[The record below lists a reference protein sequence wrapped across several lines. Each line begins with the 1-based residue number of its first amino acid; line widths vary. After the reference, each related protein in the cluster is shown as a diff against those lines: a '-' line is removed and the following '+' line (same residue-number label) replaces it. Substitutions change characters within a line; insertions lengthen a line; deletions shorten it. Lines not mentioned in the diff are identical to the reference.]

1 MKQDARF
8 LSVKIL
14 NRFEKKNE
22 QLVMSR
28 NQVFS
33 SFKPESIDKSRAM
46 VLTNEIIR
54 LRDRLDV
61 MIEYVSGRKINRL
74 DSSLLSILRVGF
86 YEIIYDESIPDYA
99 AVDSLV
105 NLTKTVLSRKA
116 SKLTNAVLRNLIR
129 YRDKDSNWDES
140 LKKKPKWVSLPI
152 WLQKRWKYQFGESGF
167 FALVNCINQNPKI
180 FVRVD
185 LTNHNIDDAK
195 ESLLESG
202 IEAENYSDSF
212 LKILNGS
219 GKIFSTD
226 LFQSGQVS
234 IQNAAA
240 GAIVEFLN
248 PLKGE
253 IVLDVCAA
261 PGTKSLFI
269 AERVGEKGRVLASD
283 LDQLRA
289 NRGKNDLDRH
299 RRKNIEWSVKDA
311 TQDNFPMADKI
322 LIDAPCTGTGVIG
335 RKPDIRWRRK
345 PKDISDMATL
355 QMKLLKHM
363 SQFLNDGGTLVYGTC
378 SMEPE
383 ENWNVVEQF
392 LKLNADFKLMT
403 RPSQVMPDWIN
414 EMGCLSTFPHIHGVD
429 GLFAARIT
437 RS

>member
-105 NLTKTVLSRKA
+105 NLTKAVLSRKA

>member
-54 LRDRLDV
+54 LRDRLDL
-61 MIEYVSGRKINRL
+61 MIEDVSGRKINRL

-167 FALVNCINQNPKI
+167 FSLVNCINQNPKI

-185 LTNHNIDDAK
+185 LTKNTVDDAK

-202 IEAENYSDSF
+202 IEVENYSDSF
-212 LKILNGS
+212 LKILTGS

-234 IQNAAA
+234 IQNPAS
-240 GAIVEFLN
+240 GAIVEFLD

-253 IVLDVCAA
+253 TVLDVCAA

-403 RPSQVMPDWIN
+403 GPSQVMPDWIN
-414 EMGCLSTFPHIHGVD
+414 EMGCLSTFPHIHGID

>member
-8 LSVKIL
+8 ISVKIL

-54 LRDRLDV
+54 LRGRLDV

-74 DSSLLSILRVGF
+74 DPSLLSILRIGF

-105 NLTKTVLSRKA
+105 NLTKTVSSRKA

-129 YRDKDSNWDES
+129 YRDKDSNWDEP

-185 LTNHNIDDAK
+185 LTNQTVDDAK

-212 LKILNGS
+212 LKILAGS

-234 IQNAAA
+234 IQNPAA

-248 PLKGE
+248 PLNGE

-269 AERVGEKGRVLASD
+269 SERVGEKGRVLASD
-283 LDQLRA
+283 FDQLRV

-311 TQDNFPMADKI
+311 TGDNFPMADKI
-322 LIDAPCTGTGVIG
+322 LIDAPCTGTGVVG

-345 PKDISDMATL
+345 PEDISDMATL

-363 SQFLNDGGTLVYGTC
+363 SQFLKDGGTLVYGTC

-403 RPSQVMPDWIN
+403 RPTQVMPDWIN

>member
-8 LSVKIL
+8 ISVKIL

-46 VLTNEIIR
+46 VLTNEVIR
-54 LRDRLDV
+54 LRDRLDL
-61 MIEYVSGRKINRL
+61 MIEDVSGRKIKRL
-74 DSSLLSILRVGF
+74 DPSLLSILRVGF

-140 LKKKPKWVSLPI
+140 LKKRSKWVSLPI

-185 LTNHNIDDAK
+185 LTKNVADDAK

-202 IEAENYSDSF
+202 IEVENYSDSF
-212 LKILNGS
+212 LKILTGS

-234 IQNAAA
+234 IQNPAS
-240 GAIVEFLN
+240 GAIVEFLD

-253 IVLDVCAA
+253 TVLDVCAA
-261 PGTKSLFI
+261 PGTKSLFS

-311 TQDNFPMADKI
+311 TQDNFPMVDKI

-403 RPSQVMPDWIN
+403 GPSQVMPDWIN

>member
-1 MKQDARF
+1 MRQDARF

-167 FALVNCINQNPKI
+167 FSLVICINQNPKI

-322 LIDAPCTGTGVIG
+322 LIDAPCTGTGVMG

-345 PKDISDMATL
+345 PEDISDMATL

>member
-1 MKQDARF
+1 MRQDARF

-54 LRDRLDV
+54 LRDRMDL
-61 MIEYVSGRKINRL
+61 MIEDVSGRKINRL
-74 DSSLLSILRVGF
+74 DPSLLSILRVGF

-167 FALVNCINQNPKI
+167 FSLVNCINQNPKI

-185 LTNHNIDDAK
+185 LTKNTVDDAK

-202 IEAENYSDSF
+202 IEVENYSDSF

-322 LIDAPCTGTGVIG
+322 LIDAPCTGTGVMG

>member
-54 LRDRLDV
+54 LRGRLDV

-74 DSSLLSILRVGF
+74 DPSLLSILRIGF

-105 NLTKTVLSRKA
+105 NLTKTVSSRKA

-195 ESLLESG
+195 EFLIESG

-212 LKILNGS
+212 LKILAGS

-234 IQNAAA
+234 IQNPAA

-248 PLKGE
+248 PLNGE

-269 AERVGEKGRVLASD
+269 SERVGEKGRVLASD
-283 LDQLRA
+283 FDQLRV

-311 TQDNFPMADKI
+311 TGDNFPMADKI
-322 LIDAPCTGTGVIG
+322 LIDAPCTGTGVVG

-345 PKDISDMATL
+345 PEDISDMATL

-403 RPSQVMPDWIN
+403 RPTQVMPDWIN

>member
-1 MKQDARF
+1 MRQDARF

-46 VLTNEIIR
+46 VLTNEVIR
-54 LRDRLDV
+54 LRDRLDL
-61 MIEYVSGRKINRL
+61 MIEDVSGRKIKRL
-74 DSSLLSILRVGF
+74 DPSLLSILRVGF

-105 NLTKTVLSRKA
+105 NLTKAVLSRKA

-140 LKKKPKWVSLPI
+140 LKKRSKWVSLPI

-185 LTNHNIDDAK
+185 LTKNVADDAK

-202 IEAENYSDSF
+202 IEVENYSDSF
-212 LKILNGS
+212 LKILTGS

-234 IQNAAA
+234 IQNPAA
-240 GAIVEFLN
+240 GAIVELLD

-283 LDQLRA
+283 MDQLRA
-289 NRGKNDLDRH
+289 NRGKSDLARH
-299 RRKNIEWSVKDA
+299 GHKNIEWSVKDA

-345 PKDISDMATL
+345 PIDIPDMAIL

-403 RPSQVMPDWIN
+403 GPSQVMPDWIN
-414 EMGCLSTFPHIHGVD
+414 EMGCLSTFPHIHGID

>member
-8 LSVKIL
+8 ISVKIL

-54 LRDRLDV
+54 LRGRLDV

-116 SKLTNAVLRNLIR
+116 SRLTNAVLRNLIR

-167 FALVNCINQNPKI
+167 FALVNCINKNPKI

-185 LTNHNIDDAK
+185 LTNHTVDDAK

-212 LKILNGS
+212 LKILTGS

-234 IQNAAA
+234 IQNPAS
-240 GAIVEFLN
+240 GAIVEFLD

-253 IVLDVCAA
+253 TILDVCAA

-283 LDQLRA
+283 LDQLRV

-311 TQDNFPMADKI
+311 TQDNFPMTDKI
-322 LIDAPCTGTGVIG
+322 LIDAPCTGTGVMG

-403 RPSQVMPDWIN
+403 GPSQVMPDWIN

>member
-1 MKQDARF
+1 MRQDARF

-54 LRDRLDV
+54 LRDRLDL
-61 MIEYVSGRKINRL
+61 MIEDVSGRKINRL
-74 DSSLLSILRVGF
+74 DPSLLSILRVGF

-105 NLTKTVLSRKA
+105 NLTKAVLSRKA

-140 LKKKPKWVSLPI
+140 LKKRSKWVSLPI

-185 LTNHNIDDAK
+185 LTKNTVDDAK

-202 IEAENYSDSF
+202 IEVENYSDSF
-212 LKILNGS
+212 LKILTGS

-234 IQNAAA
+234 IQNPAA
-240 GAIVEFLN
+240 GAIVEFLD

-403 RPSQVMPDWIN
+403 GPSQVMPDWIN
-414 EMGCLSTFPHIHGVD
+414 EMGCLSTFPHIHGID

>member
-140 LKKKPKWVSLPI
+140 LKKKSKWVSLPI

-185 LTNHNIDDAK
+185 LTKNTVDDAK

-202 IEAENYSDSF
+202 IEVENYSDSF
-212 LKILNGS
+212 LKILTGS

-322 LIDAPCTGTGVIG
+322 LIDAPCTGTGVMG

-345 PKDISDMATL
+345 PEDISDMATL

>member
-1 MKQDARF
+1 MRQDARF

-54 LRDRLDV
+54 LRDRLDL
-61 MIEYVSGRKINRL
+61 MIEDVSGRKINRL
-74 DSSLLSILRVGF
+74 DPSLLSILRVGF

-105 NLTKTVLSRKA
+105 NLTKAVLSRKA

-140 LKKKPKWVSLPI
+140 LKKRSKWVSLPI

-185 LTNHNIDDAK
+185 LTKNTVDDAK

-202 IEAENYSDSF
+202 IEVENYSDSF
-212 LKILNGS
+212 LKILTGS

-234 IQNAAA
+234 IQNPAA
-240 GAIVEFLN
+240 GAIVELLD

-403 RPSQVMPDWIN
+403 GPSQVMPDWIN
-414 EMGCLSTFPHIHGVD
+414 EMGCLSTFPHIHGID

>member
-54 LRDRLDV
+54 LRDRLDL
-61 MIEYVSGRKINRL
+61 MIEDVSGRKINRL
-74 DSSLLSILRVGF
+74 DPSLLSILRVGF

-140 LKKKPKWVSLPI
+140 LKKKSKWVSLPI

-167 FALVNCINQNPKI
+167 FSLVNCINQNPKI

-185 LTNHNIDDAK
+185 LTKNTVDDAK

-202 IEAENYSDSF
+202 IEVENYSDSF
-212 LKILNGS
+212 LKILTGS

-234 IQNAAA
+234 IQNPAA
-240 GAIVEFLN
+240 GAIVEFLD

-403 RPSQVMPDWIN
+403 GPSQVMPDWIN
-414 EMGCLSTFPHIHGVD
+414 EMGCLSTFPHIHGID

>member
-1 MKQDARF
+1 MRQDARF

-54 LRDRLDV
+54 LRGRLDV

-105 NLTKTVLSRKA
+105 NLTKAVLSRKA

-140 LKKKPKWVSLPI
+140 LKKRSKWVSLPI

-185 LTNHNIDDAK
+185 LTKNVADDAK

-202 IEAENYSDSF
+202 IEVENYSDSF
-212 LKILNGS
+212 LKILTGS

-234 IQNAAA
+234 IQNPAA
-240 GAIVEFLN
+240 GAIVEFLD

-403 RPSQVMPDWIN
+403 GPSQVMPDWIN
-414 EMGCLSTFPHIHGVD
+414 EMGCLSTFPHIHGID

>member
-8 LSVKIL
+8 ISVKIL

-46 VLTNEIIR
+46 VLTNEVIR
-54 LRDRLDV
+54 LRDRLDL
-61 MIEYVSGRKINRL
+61 MIEDVSGRKINRL
-74 DSSLLSILRVGF
+74 DPSLLSILRVGF

-152 WLQKRWKYQFGESGF
+152 WLQKKWKYQFGESGF

-185 LTNHNIDDAK
+185 LTKNTVDDAK

-202 IEAENYSDSF
+202 IEVENYSDSF
-212 LKILNGS
+212 LKILTGS

-234 IQNAAA
+234 IQNPAA
-240 GAIVEFLN
+240 GAIVEFLD
-248 PLKGE
+248 PLEGE

-311 TQDNFPMADKI
+311 TQDNFIMADKI

-403 RPSQVMPDWIN
+403 GPSQVMPDWIN

>member
-1 MKQDARF
+1 MRQDARF

-46 VLTNEIIR
+46 VLTNEVIR
-54 LRDRLDV
+54 LRDRLDL
-61 MIEYVSGRKINRL
+61 MIEDVSGRKINRL
-74 DSSLLSILRVGF
+74 DPSLLSILRVGF

-105 NLTKTVLSRKA
+105 NLTKAVLSRKA

-140 LKKKPKWVSLPI
+140 LKKMPKWVSLPI

-167 FALVNCINQNPKI
+167 FSLVNCINQNPKI

-185 LTNHNIDDAK
+185 LTKNTVDDAK

-202 IEAENYSDSF
+202 IEVENYSDSF
-212 LKILNGS
+212 LKILTGS

-234 IQNAAA
+234 IQNPAA
-240 GAIVEFLN
+240 GAIVELLD

-253 IVLDVCAA
+253 IILDVCAA

-403 RPSQVMPDWIN
+403 GPSQVMPDWIN
-414 EMGCLSTFPHIHGVD
+414 EMGCLSTFPHIHGID

>member
-1 MKQDARF
+1 MRQDARF

-322 LIDAPCTGTGVIG
+322 LIDAPCTGTGVMG

-345 PKDISDMATL
+345 PEDISDMATL

>member
-253 IVLDVCAA
+253 VVLDVCAA

-322 LIDAPCTGTGVIG
+322 LIDAPCTGTGVMG

-345 PKDISDMATL
+345 PEDISDMATL

>member
-8 LSVKIL
+8 ISVKIL

-54 LRDRLDV
+54 LRDRMDL
-61 MIEYVSGRKINRL
+61 MIEDVSGRKINRL
-74 DSSLLSILRVGF
+74 DPSLLSILRVGF

-105 NLTKTVLSRKA
+105 NLTKAVLSRKA

-140 LKKKPKWVSLPI
+140 LKKRSKWVSLPI

-167 FALVNCINQNPKI
+167 FSLVNCINQNPKI

-185 LTNHNIDDAK
+185 LTKNTVDDAK

-202 IEAENYSDSF
+202 IEVENYSDSF
-212 LKILNGS
+212 LKILTGS

-234 IQNAAA
+234 IQNPAA
-240 GAIVEFLN
+240 GAIVELLD

-253 IVLDVCAA
+253 IILDVCAA

-403 RPSQVMPDWIN
+403 GPSQVMPYWIN
-414 EMGCLSTFPHIHGVD
+414 EMGCLSTFPHIHGID

>member
-185 LTNHNIDDAK
+185 LTKNTVDDAK

-322 LIDAPCTGTGVIG
+322 LIDAPCTGTGVMG

-345 PKDISDMATL
+345 PEDISDMATL

>member
-283 LDQLRA
+283 LDQLRV

-322 LIDAPCTGTGVIG
+322 LIDAPCTGTGVMG

-345 PKDISDMATL
+345 PEDISDMATL

>member
-22 QLVMSR
+22 QLVISR
-28 NQVFS
+28 NQIFS

-74 DSSLLSILRVGF
+74 DPSLLSILRIGF

-105 NLTKTVLSRKA
+105 NLTKTILNRKA

-129 YRDKDSNWDES
+129 YRDKDSNWEAS

-152 WLQKRWKYQFGESGF
+152 WLQKRWKNQFGESEF
-167 FALVNCINQNPKI
+167 FALVNCINQNPNI

-185 LTNHNIDDAK
+185 LTNYTVDDAK
-195 ESLLESG
+195 ESLIESG
-202 IEAENYSDSF
+202 IEVENYSDSF
-212 LKILNGS
+212 LKILTGS

-226 LFQSGQVS
+226 LFQSGQIS
-234 IQNAAA
+234 IQNPAA

-269 AERVGEKGRVLASD
+269 AERVGEKGKVLASD

-299 RRKNIEWSVKDA
+299 KRKSIEWSVKDA
-311 TQDNFPMADKI
+311 TQDNFSMADKI
-322 LIDAPCTGTGVIG
+322 LIDAPCTGTGVMG

-345 PKDISDMATL
+345 PEDISDMATL

-403 RPSQVMPDWIN
+403 QPSQVMPDWIN
-414 EMGCLSTFPHIHGVD
+414 EMGCLSTYPHIHGVD

>member
-8 LSVKIL
+8 ISVKIL

-46 VLTNEIIR
+46 VLTNEVIR
-54 LRDRLDV
+54 LRDRLDL
-61 MIEYVSGRKINRL
+61 MIEDVSGRKINRL
-74 DSSLLSILRVGF
+74 DPSLLSILRVGF

-152 WLQKRWKYQFGESGF
+152 WLQKKWKYQFGESGF

-185 LTNHNIDDAK
+185 LTKNTVDDAK

-202 IEAENYSDSF
+202 IEVENYSDSF
-212 LKILNGS
+212 LKILTGS

-234 IQNAAA
+234 IQNPAA
-240 GAIVEFLN
+240 GAIVEFLD
-248 PLKGE
+248 PLEGE

-311 TQDNFPMADKI
+311 TQDNFIMADKI
-322 LIDAPCTGTGVIG
+322 LIDAPCTGTGVVG

-345 PKDISDMATL
+345 PEDISDMANL

-403 RPSQVMPDWIN
+403 GPSQVMPDWIN

>member
-8 LSVKIL
+8 ISVKIL
-14 NRFEKKNE
+14 NRFENKTE
-22 QLVMSR
+22 QLAMSR
-28 NQVFS
+28 YHIFS

-54 LRDRLDV
+54 LKGRLDV
-61 MIEYVSGRKINRL
+61 MVEYVSGRKVNRL
-74 DSSLLSILRVGF
+74 DPLLLSILRVGF

-105 NLTKTVLSRKA
+105 SLTKVVLSRKA

-129 YRDKDSNWDES
+129 YRDNNSNWDES

-152 WLQKRWKYQFGESGF
+152 WLQKRWKDQFGESGF
-167 FALVNCINQNPKI
+167 FALVNCINQNQKI

-185 LTNHNIDDAK
+185 PAKNSLDDAR
-195 ESLLESG
+195 ESFLELG

-212 LKILNGS
+212 LKILTGS
-219 GKIFSTD
+219 GKIFDTD

-234 IQNAAA
+234 IQNPAA
-240 GAIVEFLN
+240 GAIVEFLDPN
-248 PLKGE
+248 KGE
-253 IVLDVCAA
+253 IILDVCAA

-269 AERVGEKGRVLASD
+269 AERVGEKGRVFASD

-289 NRGKNDLDRH
+289 SLGKNDLDRH
-299 RRKNIEWSVKDA
+299 KRKNIEWSVKDA
-311 TQDNFPMADKI
+311 TKEKFPMADKI
-322 LIDAPCTGTGVIG
+322 LIDAPCTGTGVMG

-345 PKDISDMATL
+345 PEDISNMATL
-355 QMKLLKHM
+355 QMKLLIHM

-392 LKLNADFKLMT
+392 LKLNTNFKLMT
-403 RPSQVMPDWIN
+403 QPTQVMPDWIN

-429 GLFAARIT
+429 GMFAARIK

>member
-54 LRDRLDV
+54 LRDRLDL
-61 MIEYVSGRKINRL
+61 MIEDVSGRKINRL
-74 DSSLLSILRVGF
+74 DPSLLSILRVGF

-105 NLTKTVLSRKA
+105 NLTKAVLSRKA

-185 LTNHNIDDAK
+185 LTKNTVDDAK

-202 IEAENYSDSF
+202 IEVENYSDSF
-212 LKILNGS
+212 LKILTGS

-234 IQNAAA
+234 IQNPAA
-240 GAIVEFLN
+240 GAIVELLD

-403 RPSQVMPDWIN
+403 GPSQVMPDWIN
-414 EMGCLSTFPHIHGVD
+414 EMGCLSTFPHIHGID

>member
-22 QLVMSR
+22 QLVMAR

-54 LRDRLDV
+54 LRDRLNV

-74 DSSLLSILRVGF
+74 DPSLLSILRIGF

-105 NLTKTVLSRKA
+105 NLTKTILNRKA

-152 WLQKRWKYQFGESGF
+152 WLQKRWKNQFGESEF
-167 FALVNCINQNPKI
+167 FALVNCINQNPNI

-185 LTNHNIDDAK
+185 LTNYTVDDAK
-195 ESLLESG
+195 ESLIESG
-202 IEAENYSDSF
+202 IEVENYSDSF
-212 LKILNGS
+212 LKILTGS

-226 LFQSGQVS
+226 LFQSGQIS
-234 IQNAAA
+234 IQNPAA

-269 AERVGEKGRVLASD
+269 AERVGEKGKVLASD

-299 RRKNIEWSVKDA
+299 KRKSIEWSVKDA
-311 TQDNFPMADKI
+311 TQDNFSMADKI
-322 LIDAPCTGTGVIG
+322 LIDAPCTGTGVMG

-345 PKDISDMATL
+345 PEDISDMATL

-378 SMEPE
+378 SMDPE

-403 RPSQVMPDWIN
+403 QPSQVMPDWIN

>member
-8 LSVKIL
+8 LSLKIL

-28 NQVFS
+28 NQIFS

-61 MIEYVSGRKINRL
+61 MIEYVSGRKIDRL
-74 DSSLLSILRVGF
+74 DPSLLSILRIGF

-105 NLTKTVLSRKA
+105 NLTKTVLNRKA

-129 YRDKDSNWDES
+129 HRDKDSNWDES
-140 LKKKPKWVSLPI
+140 LKKNPKWVSLPI
-152 WLQKRWKYQFGESGF
+152 WLQKRWKYQLGESGF

-185 LTNHNIDDAK
+185 LTNHTVDDTK
-195 ESLLESG
+195 ESLIESG
-202 IEAENYSDSF
+202 IEVENYSDSF
-212 LKILNGS
+212 LKILAGS

-234 IQNAAA
+234 IQNPAA
-240 GAIVEFLN
+240 GAMVEFLN

-269 AERVGEKGRVLASD
+269 SERVGEKGKVLASD
-283 LDQLRA
+283 LDQLRV

-299 RRKNIEWSVKDA
+299 KRKNIEWSIKDA
-311 TQDNFPMADKI
+311 AQDNFPMADKI
-322 LIDAPCTGTGVIG
+322 LIDAPCTGTGVMG

-345 PKDISDMATL
+345 PEDISDMATL

-363 SQFLNDGGTLVYGTC
+363 SQYLNDGGTLVYGTC

-403 RPSQVMPDWIN
+403 QPSQVMPDWIN

>member
-8 LSVKIL
+8 ITVKIL

-28 NQVFS
+28 NKIFS
-33 SFKPESIDKSRAM
+33 SFKPESMDKPRAM

-61 MIEYVSGRKINRL
+61 MIEYVSGQKINRL
-74 DSSLLSILRVGF
+74 DPSLRSILRVGF
-86 YEIIYDESIPDYA
+86 YEIIYDESVPDYA

-105 NLTKTVLSRKA
+105 NLTKIVLSRKA
-116 SKLTNAVLRNLIR
+116 SKLINAVLRKLIR
-129 YRDKDSNWDES
+129 YRDKDSNWHES
-140 LKKKPKWVSLPI
+140 LKNRPKWVSLPI
-152 WLQKRWKYQFGESGF
+152 WLQKKWKYQFGQSGF

-185 LTNHNIDDAK
+185 LTNYNVDDAK
-195 ESLLESG
+195 ESLIGSG
-202 IEAENYSDSF
+202 IEVEHYSGSF
-212 LKILNGS
+212 LKILSGS

-234 IQNAAA
+234 IQNPAA

-253 IVLDVCAA
+253 IILDVCAA

-283 LDQLRA
+283 FDQLRV

-299 RRKNIEWSVKDA
+299 RRNNIEWSVKDA

-322 LIDAPCTGTGVIG
+322 LIDAPCTGTGVMG

-345 PKDISDMATL
+345 PEHISVMVTL

-363 SQFLNDGGTLVYGTC
+363 SQFLNNGGTLVYGTC

-403 RPSQVMPDWIN
+403 QPSQVMPDWIN

>member
-8 LSVKIL
+8 ISVKIL

-105 NLTKTVLSRKA
+105 NLTKAVLSRKA

-185 LTNHNIDDAK
+185 LTKNTVDDAK

-322 LIDAPCTGTGVIG
+322 LIDAPCTGTGVMG

-345 PKDISDMATL
+345 PEDISDMATL

>member
-54 LRDRLDV
+54 LRDRMDL
-61 MIEYVSGRKINRL
+61 MIEDVSGRKINRL

-140 LKKKPKWVSLPI
+140 LKKKSKWVSLPI

-167 FALVNCINQNPKI
+167 FSLVNCINQNPKI

-185 LTNHNIDDAK
+185 LTKNTVDDAK

-202 IEAENYSDSF
+202 IEVENYSDSF
-212 LKILNGS
+212 LKILTGS

-234 IQNAAA
+234 IQNPAS
-240 GAIVEFLN
+240 GAIVEFLD

-253 IVLDVCAA
+253 TVLDVCAA

-403 RPSQVMPDWIN
+403 GPSQVMPDWIN

>member
-8 LSVKIL
+8 ISVKIL

-54 LRDRLDV
+54 LRGRLDV

-116 SKLTNAVLRNLIR
+116 SRLTNAVLRNLIR

-140 LKKKPKWVSLPI
+140 LKKKLKWVSLPI

-167 FALVNCINQNPKI
+167 FALVNCINKNPKI

-185 LTNHNIDDAK
+185 LTNHTVDDAK

-212 LKILNGS
+212 LKILTGS

-234 IQNAAA
+234 IQNPAS
-240 GAIVEFLN
+240 GAIVEFLD

-253 IVLDVCAA
+253 TVLDVCAA

-283 LDQLRA
+283 LDQLRV

-322 LIDAPCTGTGVIG
+322 LIDAPCTGTGVMG

-403 RPSQVMPDWIN
+403 GPSQVMPDWIN

>member
-8 LSVKIL
+8 LSLKIL

-28 NQVFS
+28 NQIFS

-61 MIEYVSGRKINRL
+61 MIEYVSGRKIDRL
-74 DSSLLSILRVGF
+74 DPSLLSILRIGF

-105 NLTKTVLSRKA
+105 KVTKTVLNRKA

-129 YRDKDSNWDES
+129 HRDKDSNWDES

-152 WLQKRWKYQFGESGF
+152 WLQKRWKYQLGESGF

-185 LTNHNIDDAK
+185 LTNHTVDDAK
-195 ESLLESG
+195 ESLIESG
-202 IEAENYSDSF
+202 IEVENYSDSF
-212 LKILNGS
+212 LKILAGS

-234 IQNAAA
+234 IQNPAA

-269 AERVGEKGRVLASD
+269 SERVGEKGKVLASD
-283 LDQLRA
+283 LDQLRV

-299 RRKNIEWSVKDA
+299 RRKNIEWSIKDA
-311 TQDNFPMADKI
+311 AQDNFPMADKI
-322 LIDAPCTGTGVIG
+322 LIDAPCTGTGVMG

-345 PKDISDMATL
+345 PEDISDMATL

-363 SQFLNDGGTLVYGTC
+363 SQYLNDGGTLVYGTC

-392 LKLNADFKLMT
+392 LNLNADFKLIT
-403 RPSQVMPDWIN
+403 QPSQVMPDWIN

>member
-1 MKQDARF
+1 LKQDARF

-28 NQVFS
+28 NQIFS

-195 ESLLESG
+195 ESLIESG

-212 LKILNGS
+212 LKILTGS

-226 LFQSGQVS
+226 LFQSGQAS
-234 IQNAAA
+234 IQNPAA

-261 PGTKSLFI
+261 PRTKSLFI
-269 AERVGEKGRVLASD
+269 SERVGEKGRVLASD

-311 TQDNFPMADKI
+311 TQDNFLMADKI
-322 LIDAPCTGTGVIG
+322 LIDAPCTGTGVIR

-383 ENWNVVEQF
+383 ENWNVVEPF

-403 RPSQVMPDWIN
+403 GPSQVMPDWIN
-414 EMGCLSTFPHIHGVD
+414 EMGCLSTFPHIQ
-429 GLFAARIT
+429 A
-437 RS
+437 

>member
-1 MKQDARF
+1 MRQDARF

-54 LRDRLDV
+54 LRDRMDL
-61 MIEYVSGRKINRL
+61 MIEDVSGRKINRL
-74 DSSLLSILRVGF
+74 DPSLLSILRVGF

-105 NLTKTVLSRKA
+105 NLTKAVLSRKA

-140 LKKKPKWVSLPI
+140 LKKMPKWVSLPI

-167 FALVNCINQNPKI
+167 FSLVNCINQNPKI

-185 LTNHNIDDAK
+185 LTKNTVDDAK

-202 IEAENYSDSF
+202 IEVENYSDSF
-212 LKILNGS
+212 LKILTGS

-234 IQNAAA
+234 IQNPAA
-240 GAIVEFLN
+240 GAIVELLD

-403 RPSQVMPDWIN
+403 GPSQVMPDWIN
-414 EMGCLSTFPHIHGVD
+414 EMGCLSTFPHIHGID

>member
-185 LTNHNIDDAK
+185 LTKNTVDDAK

-345 PKDISDMATL
+345 PEDISDMATL